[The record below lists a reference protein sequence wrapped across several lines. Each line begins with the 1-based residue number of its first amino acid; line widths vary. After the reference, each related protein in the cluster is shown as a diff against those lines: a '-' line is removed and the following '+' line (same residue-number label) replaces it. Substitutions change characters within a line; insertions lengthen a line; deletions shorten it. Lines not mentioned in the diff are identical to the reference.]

1 MSTGPRRALPSDPRV
16 RSALAWGVFAASV
29 LAVVLWAVIV
39 DRRHPAPAASAA
51 ITGPER
57 ARFGLSEAR
66 RREIFQSLVLGEPID
81 RAAAERE
88 SETAIWNR
96 NHDSFFHQHEW
107 RRVPQVCRQHGIPT
121 WLGYLILDEG
131 IRAHW
136 PAPPGVTVYADDTPL
151 VRKTRPLGQRRVLA
165 TGAKDVGSD
174 ADSTGARP

>member
-1 MSTGPRRALPSDPRV
+1 MSAEPRPALSSDGRV
-16 RSALAWGVFAASV
+16 RAGLAWGVFVASV
-29 LAVVLWAVIV
+29 LIVLLWALIV
-39 DRRHPAPAASAA
+39 DRKNPPPAASAE

-57 ARFGLSEAR
+57 TRFGLSEAR
-66 RREIFQSLVLGEPID
+66 RREIFQALVLGEPID
-81 RAAAERE
+81 RAVAERE

-131 IRAHW
+131 IRGHW

-151 VRKTRPLGQRRVLA
+151 VPKTRPLSQRRILVS
-165 TGAKDVGSD
+165 GS
-174 ADSTGARP
+174 SPGGSP